1 MRGGFCCGRRG
12 LGHYPRDGLLSLF
25 CGPGY
30 VGHQLLKPSLNFS
43 GDFLEIVSA
52 AHVNEYALAVGPVC
66 RRGQGQ
72 GGINRPAQEAGERP
86 GAGLLRTMPN
96 ASVRQ
101 LVCCRCGFAPSEL
114 R

>member
-43 GDFLEIVSA
+43 EISLRSSA
-52 AHVNEYALAVGPVC
+52 PPTSTNTHLRSGRFAAAAKDKAV
-66 RRGQGQ
+66 
-72 GGINRPAQEAGERP
+72 
-86 GAGLLRTMPN
+86 
-96 ASVRQ
+96 
-101 LVCCRCGFAPSEL
+101 
-114 R
+114 